1 MSGKLIV
8 FEGANE
14 VGKSTLAALLYTDL
28 KTKGIDCELLA
39 FPGNEDG
46 TLGRH
51 INDLHHGAVRFG
63 VRQVQPTSLQLL
75 HIAAHIDTIETRIV
89 PAISANKVIILDRF
103 WWSTWVYGMVHSANE
118 QSLRMMLEL
127 ERNHWGSVLPSIV
140 FLVTRV
146 APLTPLYEKSAW
158 QGIVALYSELAE
170 RERTGYPIEAVG
182 NDRSLEKTYSQVSLS
197 VKNLLAF

>member
-28 KTKGIDCELLA
+28 KTKGIECELLA

-63 VRQVQPTSLQLL
+63 VRHIQPTSLQLL
-75 HIAAHIDTIETRIV
+75 HVAAHIDAIETKII
-89 PAISANKVIILDRF
+89 PALSQGKVVVLDRF
-103 WWSTWVYGMVHSANE
+103 WWSTWVYGTAHSVSE
-118 QSLRMMLEL
+118 QSLKLMLDI
-127 ERNHWGSVLPSIV
+127 ERSHWEMALPTVV
-140 FLVTRV
+140 FLMTRRI
-146 APLTPLYEKSAW
+146 PLTPLYEMPAW
-158 QGIVALYSELAE
+158 RNIAALYDDLAN
-170 RERTGYPIEAVG
+170 RECPQYPIKTVS
-182 NDRSLEKTYSQVSLS
+182 NDRSLEITYSEISRF
-197 VKNLLAF
+197 VKDLWES